1 MEDLYGLLGVTRSAS
16 EKEIRQAFRRLA
28 RQCHPDVNP
37 SDSEA
42 EEKFKAIN
50 EAYEVLSDPERRR
63 KYDKYGEN
71 WKQADQLEQGEGF
84 RSGGFSDLF
93 FHGGIPSFDP
103 DFGGVHGESI
113 FDEMLSG
120 LRGGRVRRSRVQ
132 QLTLEIS
139 LEEAFSGTSRRLD
152 ISGAGDGTK
161 PRRIEADIPPGV
173 DSGSRVRLAT
183 GNGRQGEIYLD
194 ITVRPHPSFWRSG
207 ADLHTHV
214 TVPALDAVLGGE
226 VAVPTLN
233 SKVMLT
239 IPPETQ
245 NGQNFR
251 LAGQG
256 MPRLNGP
263 GSKGDLHAT
272 VKVVLPKDLD
282 QKELQLFQEIRD
294 SLSARRQ

>member
-1 MEDLYGLLGVTRSAS
+1 MEDFYGLLGVSRSAT

-28 RQCHPDVNP
+28 RKHHPDVNP
-37 SDSEA
+37 GDSEA

-50 EAYEVLSDPERRR
+50 EAYQVLSDPDKRR

-71 WKQADQLEQGEGF
+71 WQQADQLEQGEAF

-93 FHGGIPSFDP
+93 SRRGTATFNP
-103 DFGGVHGESI
+103 DFGGVYDGGI

-120 LRGGRVRRSRVQ
+120 LRGRGQGRSRVH
-132 QLTLEIS
+132 LTLEIS
-139 LEEAFSGTSRRLD
+139 LEEAFTGTSRRLD

-161 PRRIEADIPPGV
+161 PRRIEAEIPPGV
-173 DSGSRVRLAT
+173 DTGSRIHLAT

-194 ITVRPHPSFWRSG
+194 ITVRPHATFRRSG
-207 ADLHTHV
+207 ADLHTEV

-245 NGQNFR
+245 NEQNFR

-256 MPRLNGP
+256 MPQLNSP

-272 VKVVLPKDLD
+272 VKVVLPKDLE
-282 QKELQLFQEIRD
+282 QKERELFQEIRD

>member
-1 MEDLYGLLGVTRSAS
+1 MEDFYGLLGVSRSAT

-28 RQCHPDVNP
+28 RKHHPDVNP
-37 SDSEA
+37 GDSEA

-50 EAYEVLSDPERRR
+50 EAYQVLSDPDKRR

-71 WKQADQLEQGEGF
+71 WQQADQLEQGEAF

-93 FHGGIPSFDP
+93 SRRGTATFNP
-103 DFGGVHGESI
+103 DFGGVYDGGI

-120 LRGGRVRRSRVQ
+120 LRGRGQGRSRVH
-132 QLTLEIS
+132 LTLEIS
-139 LEEAFSGTSRRLD
+139 LEEAFTGTSRRLD

-161 PRRIEADIPPGV
+161 PRRIEAEIPPGV
-173 DSGSRVRLAT
+173 DTGSRIRLAT

-194 ITVRPHPSFWRSG
+194 ITVRPHATFRRSG
-207 ADLHTHV
+207 TDLHTEV

-245 NGQNFR
+245 NEQNFR

-256 MPRLNGP
+256 MPQLNSP

-272 VKVVLPKDLD
+272 VKVVLPKDLE
-282 QKELQLFQEIRD
+282 QKERELFQEIRD